1 MLVIAPGFCSPL
13 DSSKTSGWCGF
24 YDVAVR
30 QVEHDSRVT
39 KLVTENY
46 GEENQISGAHLIHF
60 YTFCE
65 LFMVSENCINFF
77 LVKNCF
83 NIYLILFQHMCGH
96 LYNLIESYLFLLL
109 NSLTGYAVFCSSLK
123 NTGRSRA

>member
-1 MLVIAPGFCSPL
+1 M
-13 DSSKTSGWCGF
+13 
-24 YDVAVR
+24 AVR

-65 LFMVSENCINFF
+65 LFMVSENCRILF
-77 LVKNCF
+77 LVKDCF
-83 NIYLILFQHMCGH
+83 SIYLIIYQHMCGQ
-96 LYNLIESYLFLLL
+96 LYISIESFLFLL
-109 NSLTGYAVFCSSLK
+109 NPLTGYAVFCSSLK